1 MLMVRNNSAE
11 VLGYEA
17 PTMISS
23 EVSVENGFAAS
34 GFGDPGRAGDD
45 LSSDGNIYDF

>member
-1 MLMVRNNSAE
+1 MFMVRNNSAE

-34 GFGDPGRAGDD
+34 GDEFAIGIDKYEEGI
-45 LSSDGNIYDF
+45 NF

>member
-23 EVSVENGFAAS
+23 EVTVENGFAAS
-34 GFGDPGRAGDD
+34 VDENTATFGINDYEEG
-45 LSSDGNIYDF
+45 ITF